1 MFAALSDDLDFE
13 FALIDE
19 TICLRPVRT
28 LNGGKLRNYVIEQTI
43 KELEQLEHK
52 FRDSDPVREAIA
64 VARHTAAR
72 HFIAP
77 AQPGGP
83 SPTIIK

>member
-1 MFAALSDDLDFE
+1 MFEALSDDPDFE
-13 FALIDE
+13 FASIDE

-28 LNGGKLRNYVIEQTI
+28 LKGGDLRNYLIQKTI

-52 FRDSDPVREAIA
+52 FRDRDPVREAIA

-77 AQPGGP
+77 APPGGP
-83 SPTIIK
+83 SP